1 MEKFG
6 KRDNL
11 SNEIIP
17 FTKLFW
23 SHFGFAMKNN
33 CRQMPDGKL
42 VELDNPQSKAREG
55 QAKQI
60 LRIYAR
66 KYNIDDY
73 VLPKHVRSKSVFYDE
88 LVNIG
93 VDQEVAEELS
103 QQVFSENYLSSI
115 EDHDMAANEADMMN
129 LLIDKLEVIFTD
141 VSFSD
146 KQKSYVRYFIT
157 ENIYNNN
164 LQFKYEYQDFIDKA
178 FGEALEKAGDEV
190 KPTEVL
196 ADLLGLANDTVR
208 KNLKAAENCIRKYYN
223 ND

>member
-1 MEKFG
+1 
-6 KRDNL
+6 
-11 SNEIIP
+11 
-17 FTKLFW
+17 
-23 SHFGFAMKNN
+23 
-33 CRQMPDGKL
+33 
-42 VELDNPQSKAREG
+42 
-55 QAKQI
+55 
-60 LRIYAR
+60 
-66 KYNIDDY
+66 

-115 EDHDMAANEADMMN
+115 EDHDMATNEADMLN

>member
-1 MEKFG
+1 
-6 KRDNL
+6 
-11 SNEIIP
+11 
-17 FTKLFW
+17 
-23 SHFGFAMKNN
+23 
-33 CRQMPDGKL
+33 
-42 VELDNPQSKAREG
+42 
-55 QAKQI
+55 
-60 LRIYAR
+60 
-66 KYNIDDY
+66 
-73 VLPKHVRSKSVFYDE
+73 
-88 LVNIG
+88 
-93 VDQEVAEELS
+93 
-103 QQVFSENYLSSI
+103 
-115 EDHDMAANEADMMN
+115 
-129 LLIDKLEVIFTD
+129 LIDKLEVIFTD

-164 LQFKYEYQDFIDKA
+164 LQFKYEYQDFTDKA